1 LLAPDKL
8 RRKSKYDSDKFK
20 YQPKEDA
27 DKQWL
32 FDDTSR

>member
-8 RRKSKYDSDKFK
+8 RRKSKYQS
-20 YQPKEDA
+20 KENA